1 MLLKLFSKII
11 LTGKIT
17 GIQKILRK
25 TLFVANNINKHKFGQ
40 VSYIS
45 VPGAEHNYPGNLK
58 ELSLT
63 IRNYI
68 QKSWKK

>member
-25 TLFVANNINKHKFGQ
+25 TLFVANNINKLSTTAKNKFPPFAINN
-40 VSYIS
+40 VLRKNNMKS
-45 VPGAEHNYPGNLK
+45 VLTLYLQLSIK
-58 ELSLT
+58 E
-63 IRNYI
+63 
-68 QKSWKK
+68 